1 MARNAFFKAG
11 SQATRLL
18 SMGFLIVAARIL
30 GPEGFGKFTVAYAL
44 ATLLGAALDLG
55 VPAILTRRVARA
67 PAAAAREWATAAVL
81 KLAVL
86 APVGLVY
93 ALIPRLTHR
102 PWDTT
107 LAVWLLGL
115 AIALQAF
122 IELAVAV
129 FAARQSLRYELG
141 VRLVEKAV
149 LVVAGLGGLWVGG
162 GLAAVCGAFVLAAL
176 VSLTVSVG
184 VLHRSCARF
193 ARAWHPGRARALA
206 REVGLV
212 SAWFVVAFAA
222 TRLVPL
228 VVAWLSGERAA
239 GYLGAAVRVVDALQ
253 VLPVVVTAAVYP
265 VLARLVPTD
274 PRFRELARQTTALLV
289 LAVLPAVLVL
299 ALGAP
304 PLVRLLFGPRFAPA
318 APLLAILGPAAGLD
332 VLQFFLSALLLAL
345 DRAGRLLGVAIGTLV
360 VSLIL
365 TPVLVHAAGAVGGA
379 LALAAVSVVGVGGS
393 LVALAPLVGLPL
405 GAGAMKALG
414 AAAAAAAL
422 AVLAASDHAWRVG
435 VALGLYASLVLVL
448 RPAPAGLGRRL
459 LRGAL
464 GAPLPAPDRS
474 RP

>member
-1 MARNAFFKAG
+1 DPVAVPAPPDAPPPAGRAEPMARNAFFKAG

-44 ATLLGAALDLG
+44 ATLLGAALDLA
-55 VPAILTRRVARA
+55 VPATLTRR
-67 PAAAAREWATAAVL
+67 
-81 KLAVL
+81 
-86 APVGLVY
+86 G
-93 ALIPRLTHR
+93 
-102 PWDTT
+102 
-107 LAVWLLGL
+107 G
-115 AIALQAF
+115 
-122 IELAVAV
+122 
-129 FAARQSLRYELG
+129 
-141 VRLVEKAV
+141 RLVGQGV

-274 PRFRELARQTTALLV
+274 PRFRELAR
-289 LAVLPAVLVL
+289 
-299 ALGAP
+299 
-304 PLVRLLFGPRFAPA
+304 
-318 APLLAILGPAAGLD
+318 
-332 VLQFFLSALLLAL
+332 
-345 DRAGRLLGVAIGTLV
+345 
-360 VSLIL
+360 
-365 TPVLVHAAGAVGGA
+365 
-379 LALAAVSVVGVGGS
+379 
-393 LVALAPLVGLPL
+393 
-405 GAGAMKALG
+405 
-414 AAAAAAAL
+414 
-422 AVLAASDHAWRVG
+422 
-435 VALGLYASLVLVL
+435 
-448 RPAPAGLGRRL
+448 
-459 LRGAL
+459 
-464 GAPLPAPDRS
+464 
-474 RP
+474 